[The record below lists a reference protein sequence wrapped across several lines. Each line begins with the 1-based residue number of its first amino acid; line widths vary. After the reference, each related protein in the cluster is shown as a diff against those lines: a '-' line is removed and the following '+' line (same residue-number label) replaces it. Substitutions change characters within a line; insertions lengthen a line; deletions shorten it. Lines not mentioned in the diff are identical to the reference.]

1 MLRYSWNTA
10 KFDAKR
16 KSINQSIEQQLFYN
30 QDYQR
35 RPPYLNSA
43 QRCTLSIQV
52 YSNLSMVS
60 LFFIMIQMIV
70 GYGKGNSV

>member
-1 MLRYSWNTA
+1 
-10 KFDAKR
+10 
-16 KSINQSIEQQLFYN
+16 
-30 QDYQR
+30 
-35 RPPYLNSA
+35 
-43 QRCTLSIQV
+43 LSIQV